1 MNNNLVGVIFKN
13 TRRSEKFKTKKEVF
27 LATLAFLIVFGF
39 LAGMMS
45 FFSYIVTKELIK
57 INQTYAF
64 INLLLLVNF
73 LLWQIIM
80 KSR

>member
-1 MNNNLVGVIFKN
+1 MKEKKKMNNNLVGVIFKN

-57 INQTYAF
+57 INQK
-64 INLLLLVNF
+64 IILSNLLFNDK
-73 LLWQIIM
+73 Q
-80 KSR
+80 